1 MIFRS
6 RAGENDNEK
15 FTLADHARHVES
27 LRMKS
32 WVTSRVSISRENLIP
47 VFLIAIFHM
56 FTVAVCCALH
66 FDHAH
71 TSAGFCVV
79 ERTSSTLQES
89 SCTVE
94 NFCRGKKVNLKP
106 KDGRNAIETVMD
118 AASGD
123 LKEDV
128 SKQFRILVGTWRIQ
142 S

>member
-1 MIFRS
+1 
-6 RAGENDNEK
+6 
-15 FTLADHARHVES
+15 
-27 LRMKS
+27 MKALK
-32 WVTSRVSISRENLIP
+32 RVLTVAPGNMF

-66 FDHAH
+66 CDHAH
-71 TSAGFCVV
+71 SAVVRNVFIAWDEKFNSVSRNVKGFCVV
-79 ERTSSTLQES
+79 ERTSSTCQES
-89 SCTVE
+89 SCTVD